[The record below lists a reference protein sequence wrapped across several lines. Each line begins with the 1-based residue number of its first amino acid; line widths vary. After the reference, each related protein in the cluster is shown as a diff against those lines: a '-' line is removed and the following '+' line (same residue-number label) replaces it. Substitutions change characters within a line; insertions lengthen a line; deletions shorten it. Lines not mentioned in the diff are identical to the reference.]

1 MKKYLLIILLF
12 LGTIVT
18 VFIVSMM
25 WWRFWMYD
33 GIIGP
38 IPILHWLISS
48 DGEFSYD
55 LTLYEMFLHNIV
67 IALGV
72 CLAFNFK
79 RAK

>member
-1 MKKYLLIILLF
+1 MKKYQLIILLF
-12 LGTIVT
+12 LGTLVS
-18 VFIVSMM
+18 VFIVAMC

-38 IPILHWLISS
+38 TPILHWLIPS

-55 LTLYEMFLHNIV
+55 LTLYEMFLHNSVIV
-67 IALGV
+67 IGV
-72 CLAFNFK
+72 CVAFNLK